1 MKAVSWADATRS
13 TEGAQRAE
21 EVASVVMAKGSLGL
35 RFRPQI
41 GGNSASMPLA
51 SRKQNGP
58 RERPI
63 IHENENE

>member
-1 MKAVSWADATRS
+1 
-13 TEGAQRAE
+13 EGAQRAE

-51 SRKQNGP
+51 SRKQNGLCKT
-58 RERPI
+58 PI
-63 IHENENE
+63 SRTPESE